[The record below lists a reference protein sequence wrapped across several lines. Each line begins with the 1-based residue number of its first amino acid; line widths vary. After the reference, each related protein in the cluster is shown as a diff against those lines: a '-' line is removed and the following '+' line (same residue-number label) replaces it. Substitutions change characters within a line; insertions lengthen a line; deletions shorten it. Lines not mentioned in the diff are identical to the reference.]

1 MKFSITGMLELIV
14 VRASSALSLETIQN
28 ESIKFNLII
37 NEKSNSVSCS
47 FLTLDIYFKNVIF
60 YMFMFLLIQIIF
72 IHK

>member
-1 MKFSITGMLELIV
+1 MKFSIIGMLEQIV

-47 FLTLDIYFKNVIF
+47 FLTLDIYFKKC
-60 YMFMFLLIQIIF
+60 YFLYVYVLVDSNHIYT
-72 IHK
+72 